1 MSRAYAGV
9 LVALLLAA
17 QCLILVPTANAE
29 SDAQADDRH
38 SYLTRIW
45 NLENRNGQD
54 KSLLNGLSP
63 HRQNYVVM
71 RKTSNINV
79 QPVSPADGRSTLTP
93 YDLDAVE
100 AKFQLSMK
108 ADIGNHAGPDL
119 LGIATVRYWLAYT
132 QQSHWQI
139 ANTRNSEP
147 FRETNYEPEFIATF
161 VRDDASRFRF
171 VNLGVLHQSNGR
183 ALPESRKWN
192 RFYVQGGW
200 ESGNTS
206 ALLRRWWR
214 LADEQLLNDNP
225 DIADYVGL
233 GDLMLHWEPEDES
246 QSVAVLLRSNLQL
259 DGNHS
264 FAQIDWAT
272 PKTMGHAGRVHVQ
285 LTSGYGES
293 LIDYNHRQTTIG
305 LGLSFRE
312 W

>member
-1 MSRAYAGV
+1 MNR
-9 LVALLLAA
+9 ALLAVVLWLALMPMAAA
-17 QCLILVPTANAE
+17 Q
-29 SDAQADDRH
+29 SGDDGKR
-38 SYLTRIW
+38 SYLTRMW
-45 NLENRNGQD
+45 NLENTVDGD
-54 KSLLNGLSP
+54 ASLLNGLSP

-71 RKTSNINV
+71 RKTSNLNT
-79 QPVSPADGRSTLTP
+79 QPDSPAAGRSATAP
-93 YDLDAVE
+93 YDFDALE

-108 ADIGNHAGPDL
+108 ADIASHPGPDW
-119 LGIATVRYWLAYT
+119 LGIGTVRYWLAYT

-161 VRDDASRFRF
+161 VRDEGSRFRF
-171 VNLGVLHQSNGR
+171 VNLGMLHQSNGR
-183 ALPESRKWN
+183 SLPESRKWN
-192 RFYVQGGW
+192 RFYMQGGW
-200 ESGNTS
+200 ESGSTT

-214 LADEQLLNDNP
+214 LADDPLLDDNP
-225 DIADYVGL
+225 DILEYVGL

-264 FAQIDWAT
+264 YVQIDWAT
-272 PKTMGHAGRVHVQ
+272 PKTMGRAGRVHVQ

-293 LIDYNHRQTTIG
+293 LIDYNHRQTTLG

>member
-1 MSRAYAGV
+1 MSRAILALAMLALATAAHAEGAG
-9 LVALLLAA
+9 
-17 QCLILVPTANAE
+17 E
-29 SDAQADDRH
+29 SEP
-38 SYLTRIW
+38 YLTRLW
-45 NLENRNGQD
+45 KLDGETESGD
-54 KSLLNGLSP
+54 GLLNGLSP

-71 RKTSNINV
+71 RKSSNLNI
-79 QPVSPADGRSTLTP
+79 QPASPAAGRSVTTP
-93 YDLDAVE
+93 YDLDALE

-108 ADIGNHAGPDL
+108 ADIGNHAGPDW
-119 LGIATVRYWLAYT
+119 LGVGTVRYWLAYT

-147 FRETNYEPEFIATF
+147 FRETNYEPEFIATL
-161 VRDDASRFRF
+161 VRGDAARLRL
-171 VNLGVLHQSNGR
+171 VNLGILHQSNGR
-183 ALPESRKWN
+183 SLPESRKWN

-214 LADEQLLNDNP
+214 IADEPLLDDNP
-225 DIADYVGL
+225 DITDYVGL
-233 GDLMLHWEPEDES
+233 GDLMLHWEPEDRS
-246 QSVAVLLRSNLQL
+246 QSVAMLLRSNLQL
-259 DGNHS
+259 AGNHS

-285 LTSGYGES
+285 LTTGYGES
-293 LIDYNHRQTTIG
+293 LIDYNHRQTTLG